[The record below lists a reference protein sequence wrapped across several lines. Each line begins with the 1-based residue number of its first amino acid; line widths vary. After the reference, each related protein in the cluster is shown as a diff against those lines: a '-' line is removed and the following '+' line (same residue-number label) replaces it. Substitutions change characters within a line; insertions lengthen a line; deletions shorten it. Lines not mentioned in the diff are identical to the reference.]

1 VLSSLHQSK
10 TQHQRLAI
18 FPEKQRRTAFEHNH
32 ARKDWIEH
40 LDLVDSAE
48 GFDVL
53 ALVVIFVAIDLYHFD
68 GKSFTHNLS
77 VYILRHVV
85 ISEHKISLRR
95 IPVVKLC
102 GDHADY
108 TQERQ
113 VHIGRLHKRLFL
125 LIPQVQS

>member
-1 VLSSLHQSK
+1 MLVLSSLQHSK
-10 TQHQRLAI
+10 TQHQRLPI
-18 FPEKQRRTAFEHNH
+18 FPEEQRRTAFEHDH

-40 LDLVDSAE
+40 LNLIDSAE

-68 GKSFTHNLS
+68 GESFAHNLS

-85 ISEHKISLRR
+85 ISEHKISLRQ

-102 GDHADY
+102 GNHADY
-108 TQERQ
+108 TQER
-113 VHIGRLHKRLFL
+113 
-125 LIPQVQS
+125 

>member
-1 VLSSLHQSK
+1 MLSSLQQTK

-18 FPEKQRRTAFEHNH
+18 FPEKQRRTAFQHDH

-40 LDLVDSAE
+40 LHLVDSAKR
-48 GFDVL
+48 FDVL
-53 ALVVIFVAIDLYHFD
+53 ALVVIFVAIYLYQFD
-68 GKSFTHNLS
+68 GESFAYNLS
-77 VYILRHVV
+77 VYILRHVM

-102 GDHADY
+102 GNYADY

-113 VHIGRLHKRLFL
+113 VHISRLDKRLFL